1 MSCFIVL
8 FRHSNHLALLI
19 MHFNKFPLATICLAA
34 AILVSGTSCQTYKT
48 RKVVFKNHPIALY
61 VISEVVDE
69 ETLEYSVKFR
79 NVGREV
85 VSFDYTIADEEG
97 VPHVDAEGPNSGLVE
112 NLYPGAEVKVKN
124 PNETMSVYVTLGKVT
139 YGKRPQEEIKG
150 IYNPASLVPSELP
163 GMPVDGGLIPLP
175 GGPNPSVGG

>member
-1 MSCFIVL
+1 MYTLS
-8 FRHSNHLALLI
+8 LI
-19 MHFNKFPLATICLAA
+19 MFPFPKKLINVCLSVAVLIA
-34 AILVSGTSCQTYKT
+34 GTSCQTYKT
-48 RKVVFKNHPIALY
+48 RKVTFKNHPIALY

-79 NVGREV
+79 NIGREV

-112 NLYPGAEVKVKN
+112 NLYPGAEVKVEN
-124 PNETMSVYVTLGKVT
+124 PNETMTVYVTLGKVT

-150 IYNPASLVPSELP
+150 IYNPDSFAPTEAQ

-175 GGPNPSVGG
+175 AGPNPSVGG

>member
-1 MSCFIVL
+1 MRLNKSFLVTMALTVVVL
-8 FRHSNHLALLI
+8 VL
-19 MHFNKFPLATICLAA
+19 
-34 AILVSGTSCQTYKT
+34 GTSCQTYKT
-48 RKVVFKNHPIALY
+48 RKVMFKNHPIALY

-79 NVGREV
+79 NIGREV
-85 VSFDYTIADEEG
+85 LSFDYTIADEDG

-112 NLYPGAEVKVKN
+112 NLYPGAEVKVEN

-150 IYNPASLVPSELP
+150 IYNPASFAPTETQ

-175 GGPNPSVGG
+175 SGPNPSVGG